1 MDQAAVPSAVHLA
14 NPQLAKV
21 AKRVA
26 RELCDFHL
34 LGIRGCSVEAD
45 PTDAF
50 AWHVSLQARPGTS
63 RDGETLRLLVH
74 FSKDYPFKPPEF
86 KFEDDLPLPAHFLEV
101 LKKRWNGAHFCGHFF
116 PQLARAVGCSV
127 CNKLES
133 MRKIGSFPPTHTLI
147 INVACAGGSSLMQFF
162 PAQHHH
168 LLSGELPTTVLLVDP
183 FMFND
188 SKTIEA
194 DGDEVTWRYRNVTFI
209 AADIVYHLHEDLQT
223 FLEMWKAQNI
233 VQSYVTRLSRTDHP

>member
-63 RDGETLRLLVH
+63 RDGETLLLLVH

-86 KFEDDLPLPAHFLEV
+86 KFEDDVPLPAHFLEV

-116 PQLARAVGCSV
+116 PSLRELLAAAYATNLKACGKSV
-127 CNKLES
+127 HFL
-133 MRKIGSFPPTHTLI
+133 PPTH
-147 INVACAGGSSLMQFF
+147 
-162 PAQHHH
+162 
-168 LLSGELPTTVLLVDP
+168 
-183 FMFND
+183 
-188 SKTIEA
+188 
-194 DGDEVTWRYRNVTFI
+194 
-209 AADIVYHLHEDLQT
+209 
-223 FLEMWKAQNI
+223 
-233 VQSYVTRLSRTDHP
+233 